1 MSEEQP
7 GEAEGGE
14 EYRVGPGR
22 PPREH
27 QFQKGQS
34 GNPGGRPKNE
44 SVTATIRRMLQ
55 GEHNGRPI
63 QDILVERMIKEA
75 LSGKYPF
82 LRELLDR
89 AEGRPNQKVE
99 VTGETPMVYIR
110 VPPPR
115 VIGDKEAED
124 LPPGTKVLRGVEPE
138 DI

>member
-1 MSEEQP
+1 MSNDT
-7 GEAEGGE
+7 GDCD
-14 EYRVGPGR
+14 YTVGPGR
-22 PPREH
+22 PPKEH

-44 SVTATIRRMLQ
+44 SVSATIRRMLQ

-89 AEGRPNQKVE
+89 AEGRPSQKVE
-99 VTGETPMVYIR
+99 VTGETPMVYIKI
-110 VPPPR
+110 PPPR
-115 VIGDKEAED
+115 VIGEKEAED
-124 LPPGTKVLRGVEPE
+124 LPEHTKVIRGVEPE

>member
-1 MSEEQP
+1 MSNDT
-7 GEAEGGE
+7 GDGD
-14 EYRVGPGR
+14 YTVGPGR
-22 PPREH
+22 PPKEH
-27 QFQKGQS
+27 QFRKGQS

-99 VTGETPMVYIR
+99 VSGETPLVYIR

-115 VIGDKEAED
+115 VIGEREADD
-124 LPPGTKVLRGVEPE
+124 LPEHTKVLRGVEPH

>member
-1 MSEEQP
+1 MDDEN
-7 GEAEGGE
+7 GDGD
-14 EYRVGPGR
+14 YKVGPGR
-22 PPREH
+22 PPKEH

-44 SVTATIRRMLQ
+44 SVTATVRRMLQ

-63 QDILVERMIKEA
+63 QDILVERMIREA

-99 VTGETPMVYIR
+99 LASETPLLYIKI
-110 VPPPR
+110 PPPR
-115 VIGDKEAED
+115 VIGEKEAEE
-124 LPPGTKVLRGVEPE
+124 LPPNAKVLRGVDPE